1 LPQAGFDGLVA
12 VVDDDLSVRR
22 ALERLFASVGVRC
35 NAHESGIGFLESPAL
50 HEADC
55 LLLDLHL
62 PGMSGAEVLAEVQV
76 AASKLPVILM
86 TGRYEVDFAEKALS
100 AGASAF
106 LRKPFGEEEL
116 FAALREATGRS
127 VDS

>member
-1 LPQAGFDGLVA
+1 MPQAGFDGLVA

-22 ALERLFASVGVRC
+22 ALERLFASVHIRC
-35 NAHESGIGFLESPAL
+35 AAHESGLGFLESPAL
-50 HEADC
+50 HDADC

-62 PGMSGAEVLAEVQV
+62 PGMSGTEVLAEVRV

-86 TGRYEVDFAEKALS
+86 TGRYEVDFADKALS

-116 FAALREATGRS
+116 FDAIKAATGQS
-127 VDS
+127 LDP